1 MTNPES
7 PRHIRTLESLYEH
20 LENAMRIEHATIPPY
35 LTALYSLKPG
45 SNIEAFHMI
54 RTVVVEEM
62 LHLTL
67 VANVFNAVGGKI
79 EVLTKEDFVPEY
91 PGRLPGG
98 VGDFSVDLDKFS
110 LETVKTFL
118 NIERFKHMDG
128 TNGEELTNSLSDS
141 KLSNLEGINFLL
153 PIFGR
158 KTNNLQ
164 DDGENDPEDDKP
176 QYPSIGAFYEE
187 IIDGLYYLHDK
198 NPETLFTGDES
209 KQITREYYYDGAGE
223 IFKVTDLISA
233 IRALRIIKFQGEGS
247 ENRTIYNDE
256 GKLCHYYCFQQLQL
270 GRYYVIDGEEYELTD
285 QPNNPTGDTFT
296 VDWDAVYPVKKNVKL
311 SDYQEGSELYD
322 RGKKFEEL
330 YRCFLGEI
338 QCSFNGSP
346 EKLVPAVGKM
356 FQLRDLANSLIRNPI
371 PGDEYGCH
379 AGPIYPY

>member
-153 PIFGR
+153 PIFE
-158 KTNNLQ
+158 L
-164 DDGENDPEDDKP
+164 
-176 QYPSIGAFYEE
+176 
-187 IIDGLYYLHDK
+187 
-198 NPETLFTGDES
+198 LFN
-209 KQITREYYYDGAGE
+209 
-223 IFKVTDLISA
+223 F
-233 IRALRIIKFQGEGS
+233 
-247 ENRTIYNDE
+247 
-256 GKLCHYYCFQQLQL
+256 
-270 GRYYVIDGEEYELTD
+270 
-285 QPNNPTGDTFT
+285 
-296 VDWDAVYPVKKNVKL
+296 
-311 SDYQEGSELYD
+311 
-322 RGKKFEEL
+322 
-330 YRCFLGEI
+330 
-338 QCSFNGSP
+338 
-346 EKLVPAVGKM
+346 
-356 FQLRDLANSLIRNPI
+356 
-371 PGDEYGCH
+371 
-379 AGPIYPY
+379 